1 VPLAVPASA
10 IVIAI
15 MINVLWGAN
24 PIAVKY
30 SLLAFP
36 PLWTGFFRF
45 AVGAVCVFAWA
56 RYVGV
61 SLWPERNEWRPL
73 ILISALFTIQIALMN
88 IGFAHTS
95 ASMGAVLIA
104 TNPVFAALFAHFM
117 VTGDS
122 LTRWRCLGLAVA
134 MIGTAVCL
142 LQGTDI
148 RTLDFGAIG
157 NWIVL
162 TSACLLGLRLSV
174 IAAAVRKV
182 HETRI
187 VVWQMLL
194 SLPAFAAG
202 GLLFETI
209 IWQNIG
215 WQPIAGILYQGVIIA
230 GLSFTVLYWL
240 MKRYSPSVIVGFN
253 FVSPVAG
260 VLLAVWLLDE
270 TVTWTLLVGM
280 VLVALGLAL
289 ISRR

>member
-1 VPLAVPASA
+1 
-10 IVIAI
+10 
-15 MINVLWGAN
+15 
-24 PIAVKY
+24 
-30 SLLAFP
+30 
-36 PLWTGFFRF
+36 
-45 AVGAVCVFAWA
+45 
-56 RYVGV
+56 
-61 SLWPERNEWRPL
+61 
-73 ILISALFTIQIALMN
+73 
-88 IGFAHTS
+88 
-95 ASMGAVLIA
+95 MGAVLIA
-104 TNPVFAALFAHFM
+104 INPLFAALFTHFM
-117 VTGDS
+117 VSGDS
-122 LTRWRCLGLAVA
+122 LNRWRCLGLCVA

-142 LQGTDI
+142 LQDTDLD
-148 RTLDFGAIG
+148 TLDFGTIG

-174 IAAAVRKV
+174 IATVVRKV

-215 WQPIAGILYQGVIIA
+215 WQPIAGILYQGVVIA

-240 MKRYSPSVIVGFN
+240 MRRYSPSVMVSFN

-270 TVTWTLLVGM
+270 AVTSYLVVGM
-280 VLVALGLAL
+280 MLVALGLVL
-289 ISRR
+289 ISRK